1 MLKYSF
7 GCARSF
13 HRDFLNTNITNIG
26 LHFLICPMINA
37 NIQTFK
43 IIDKWKLFEYQRL
56 IVLLWYYMIN
66 QIQFIGSDLIKISVN
81 SYNFIIILFVRE
93 HVHTLRTKI
102 FWKKA
107 TKHDNR
113 TLRGQ
118 KVFFE

>member
-1 MLKYSF
+1 MKVIWISKTYS
-7 GCARSF
+7 S
-13 HRDFLNTNITNIG
+13 LMI
-26 LHFLICPMINA
+26 LH
-37 NIQTFK
+37 
-43 IIDKWKLFEYQRL
+43 DKSNSIWN
-56 IVLLWYYMIN
+56 W
-66 QIQFIGSDLIKISVN
+66 FIGSDLIKISVN